1 METWAILLISGAV
14 LLAVAVAIAL
24 VAIFQPWKPSATGTS
39 ASSDTGSGSGSGS
52 GSGTNKSKNKRSGSN
67 KNSDT
72 DTDTD
77 TDTESGTHSGTD
89 SGTHTYTSQNNTTN
103 KGGCIYNPGL
113 TSSHADESLVQKTCD
128 AVPSCVGY
136 YSNDVGTSFLAT
148 PTLPKDCKDT
158 TGPVGYIKFKSKS
171 SKYTSKENK
180 SNGGSAGCIYT
191 PGITTSDQNAK
202 VVQATCDAD
211 PKCVGYYSND
221 DQSGWTLATRTLPSS
236 CSDFS
241 SPPGYTKFYKKVE
254 HKKK

>member
-1 METWAILLISGAV
+1 METWAILLIIGAF
-14 LLAVAVAIAL
+14 LLAGTL
-24 VAIFQPWKPSATGTS
+24 LAIFQPWKPSATAAST
-39 ASSDTGSGSGSGS
+39 SSDTGSGSDSGTGTGSGS
-52 GSGTNKSKNKRSGSN
+52 DTNKSKNKRSGSN

-77 TDTESGTHSGTD
+77 SGTHSGTD

-158 TGPVGYIKFKSKS
+158 TGPAAYIKFKSKS

-191 PGITTSDQNAK
+191 PGLTTSYGNAK

-211 PKCVGYYSND
+211 PKCVGYYSD
-221 DQSGWTLATRTLPSS
+221 EQSGWALATRTLPSS

-241 SPPGYTKFYKKVE
+241 SPPGYTKFYKKVD